1 MSLGGTV
8 RCAVSIAAPREPR
21 YGPRTMIKLF
31 GNPLSTCT
39 RKVLCTLHETN
50 TPFEFTVIDFT
61 KGEHKQPAHL
71 ARQPFGQVPAIDDD
85 GFALYESRAIC
96 RYLNQKAG
104 GSLVPNTLQGCAT
117 MEQWI
122 SVETSNF
129 TPAAMKLIYNY
140 IFFPMQGKAEDP
152 TMIADGNAG
161 VDRALKVLETRLAA
175 STSRFARCSIRQA
188 SWGTPLRVAR
198 HDTTASKD
206 SPAKPSAVIERGS
219 VTSPKRTSAPAS
231 ARRACST

>member
-8 RCAVSIAAPREPR
+8 RCAASIAAPREPR

-175 STSRFARCSIRQA
+175 STYLAGDTFTIADIGFLPYIEYLMGTPGKALFAGYPAVQAWWTRCSERP
-188 SWGTPLRVAR
+188 SWRKAAG
-198 HDTTASKD
+198 
-206 SPAKPSAVIERGS
+206 
-219 VTSPKRTSAPAS
+219 
-231 ARRACST
+231 RA

>member
-61 KGEHKQPAHL
+61 TGEHKQPAHL

-175 STSRFARCSIRQA
+175 STYLAGDTFTIADIGFLPYIEYLMGTPGKALFAGYPAVQAWWTRCSERP
-188 SWGTPLRVAR
+188 SWRKAAG
-198 HDTTASKD
+198 
-206 SPAKPSAVIERGS
+206 
-219 VTSPKRTSAPAS
+219 
-231 ARRACST
+231 RA

>member
-140 IFFPMQGKAEDP
+140 VFFPMQGKAEDP
-152 TMIADGNAG
+152 AMIADGNAG

-175 STSRFARCSIRQA
+175 STYLAGDTFTIADIGFLPYIEYMMATPAKALFAGYPAVQAWWTRCSERP
-188 SWGTPLRVAR
+188 SWRKAAG
-198 HDTTASKD
+198 
-206 SPAKPSAVIERGS
+206 
-219 VTSPKRTSAPAS
+219 
-231 ARRACST
+231 RA